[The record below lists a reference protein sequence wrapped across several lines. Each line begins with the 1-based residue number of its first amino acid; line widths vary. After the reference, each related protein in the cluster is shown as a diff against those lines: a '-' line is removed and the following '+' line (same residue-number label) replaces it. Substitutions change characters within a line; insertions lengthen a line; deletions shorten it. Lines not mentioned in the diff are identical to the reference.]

1 MTSDIFTLKT
11 VHAYTEYNIY
21 CPVPLSV
28 ISFAKK
34 RGGGKYSVEF
44 FFLCRLWLPVLAVLS
59 YISGV
64 KSQNIKSNG
73 VQKLKKRKKILPE

>member
-1 MTSDIFTLKT
+1 M
-11 VHAYTEYNIY
+11 
-21 CPVPLSV
+21 
-28 ISFAKK
+28 
-34 RGGGKYSVEF
+34 EF

-73 VQKLKKRKKILPE
+73 VQKLKKKKKDPA

>member
-34 RGGGKYSVEF
+34 RGGEVFSGV

-73 VQKLKKRKKILPE
+73 VQKLKKKKKDPA